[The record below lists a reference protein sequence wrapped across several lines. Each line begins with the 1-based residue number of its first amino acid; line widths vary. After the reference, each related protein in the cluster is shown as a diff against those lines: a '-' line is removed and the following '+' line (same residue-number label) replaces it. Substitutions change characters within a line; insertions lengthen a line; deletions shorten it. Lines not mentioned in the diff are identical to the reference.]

1 MILNPAKAIEL
12 GWIENV
18 DDPKAQVQQ
27 HGIDVR
33 IEDIM
38 EIISEG
44 KLFINDK
51 KLPDMKICNIHS
63 ARVKDNVLSPMLVSV
78 VKSNAYIINAIE
90 TVNIPKDV
98 AAFAIMR
105 STLNRLG
112 VPIHSALYDSGFRGK
127 IQSTMYA
134 FNDCEIEI
142 GARYAQII
150 FIEAQSAS
158 LYKGQYQDQGLPSN
172 VDKVDPKLM
181 LEDIGPE

>member
-1 MILNPAKAIEL
+1 MILNPTKALKE

-18 DDPKAQVQQ
+18 EFPNVQVQQ

-33 IEDIM
+33 IGG
-38 EIISEG
+38 ISEMITGG
-44 KLFINDK
+44 KLLMDSKI
-51 KLPDMKICNIHS
+51 LPEMKICNTHQ
-63 ARVKDNVLSPMLVSV
+63 ARVEDDLPSPLLVSV
-78 VKSNAYIINAIE
+78 YKGNSYIIDAIE
-90 TVNIPKDV
+90 SVNIPKDV

-105 STLNRLG
+105 STLNRIG

-150 FIEAQSAS
+150 FLEAESAGM
-158 LYKGQYQDQGLPSN
+158 YNGQYQDQGIE
-172 VDKVDPKLM
+172 K
-181 LEDIGPE
+181 